1 MTQFQLDRA
10 VARATG
16 DCRSTIRRLGFSPL
30 APTAPE
36 PEREPLVV
44 NWDDLDRQHG
54 GPSPLS
60 RQHRM
65 AAIG

>member
-16 DCRSTIRRLGFSPL
+16 DCLSTVRRLGFGPL
-30 APTAPE
+30 APATPE

-44 NWDDLDRQHG
+44 DWEDLEQQRS
-54 GPSPLS
+54 GPSPL
-60 RQHRM
+60 RRHRRT
-65 AAIG
+65 AAIA